1 MISSI
6 IKFIGKFFDY
16 LVAVLVS
23 SLAVFC
29 YYLYS
34 PYHFDGINIIYYF
47 QKIDIFFPNEFFFNL
62 IKYYLLCFI
71 LGFFYLIFYKKINI
85 GRLWI
90 GILTSLIIY
99 IIYFS
104 INLILFDK
112 ERFEYMKI
120 YLIQDCI
127 AILIFYVVLSIVY
140 KKKKEI

>member
-34 PYHFDGINIIYYF
+34 PYPFDGINIIYYF
-47 QKIDIFFPNEFFFNL
+47 QKIDIFFSNEFFFNL

>member
-34 PYHFDGINIIYYF
+34 PYPFDGINIIYYF

-99 IIYFS
+99 IIYFF

>member
-34 PYHFDGINIIYYF
+34 PYPFDGINIIYYF

>member
-6 IKFIGKFFDY
+6 IKYIGKFFDY

-34 PYHFDGINIIYYF
+34 PYPFDGINIIYYF

>member
-1 MISSI
+1 MNFFQPYQIL
-6 IKFIGKFFDY
+6 FIMF
-16 LVAVLVS
+16 
-23 SLAVFC
+23 
-29 YYLYS
+29 YS
-34 PYHFDGINIIYYF
+34 
-47 QKIDIFFPNEFFFNL
+47 
-62 IKYYLLCFI
+62 
-71 LGFFYLIFYKKINI
+71 GFFYLIFYKKINI

-140 KKKKEI
+140 KKRRKSK